1 MSQFLSERPL
11 IRFVLLCRR
20 MRPRLPVPTRKPS
33 AFRPLVPLAVVL
45 LALVLA
51 SPCARADD
59 GLFGVFTGPSGNPCR
74 GPGSLL
80 ALLNRPT
87 VSDSSCTVA
96 PGRVMVEGGW
106 QRLNLYGI
114 PGGRSVNY
122 PEFEFSFGLPDRTE
136 IFVLPP
142 NYTEQTVG
150 LSPGI
155 TSGGSTAT
163 TVGLRHMLVDNELW
177 QIAAEAA
184 VTLPSGSPEYGSA
197 GTGYTTNAIL
207 SYSLPHGF
215 GAELQLGVSSE
226 TLPTAVGGGRY
237 TSFNPIGDL
246 TYAWDNRYQFYGEI
260 FGETETAPG
269 AGEGFAWDGGFQYLP
284 LPHFELDV
292 EIGHRISG
300 TLGFD
305 NYVGFGGG
313 FEF

>member
-1 MSQFLSERPL
+1 MIQKISATVTLLRPSHK
-11 IRFVLLCRR
+11 VLLTGALVA
-20 MRPRLPVPTRKPS
+20 LPVL
-33 AFRPLVPLAVVL
+33 F
-45 LALVLA
+45 
-51 SPCARADD
+51 SPAWA
-59 GLFGVFTGPSGNPCR
+59 GSLFSGPPGNPCR

-96 PGRVMVEGGW
+96 AGRVMVEGGW
-106 QRLNLYGI
+106 QRLNLYEV

-122 PEFEFSFGLPDRTE
+122 PEFEFSFGLPHRTE
-136 IFVLPP
+136 IVVLPP
-142 NYTEQTVG
+142 NFTRQTVG
-150 LSPGI
+150 LAPSVT
-155 TSGGSTAT
+155 TSGYQPL
-163 TVGLRHMLVDNELW
+163 TVGVRHMLVDNELW
-177 QIAAEAA
+177 QIAAEEL
-184 VTLPSGSPEYGSA
+184 VTVPSGSTEDGSA
-197 GTGYTTNAIL
+197 GTGFATNAIM

-226 TLPTAVGGGRY
+226 TLPTGAGGARY

-246 TYAWDNRYQFYGEI
+246 TYEWDNRYQLYSEI

-269 AGEGFAWDGGFQYLP
+269 AGEGFAWNGGFQILP
-284 LPHFELDV
+284 LPRFELDV

-300 TLGFD
+300 SLGFE